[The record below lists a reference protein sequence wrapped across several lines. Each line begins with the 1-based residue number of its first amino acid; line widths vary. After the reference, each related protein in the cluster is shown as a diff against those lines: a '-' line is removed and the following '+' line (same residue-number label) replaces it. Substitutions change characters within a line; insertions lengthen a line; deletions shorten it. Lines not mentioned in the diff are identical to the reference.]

1 MTRTMSFQIT
11 PITPAELPDLL
22 RLVRG
27 LAEYEHL
34 EHLMVAKE
42 DDYRDALFGAHPS
55 IEAIIAKREGR
66 AVGFA
71 LFFHNFSTFLGKSG
85 IFLEDIFV
93 EPESRGQGIGEALIR
108 HIGKLAVERN
118 CGRFEWTVLDWNEPA
133 IRFYEKMGATIL
145 KEWRVV
151 RTTGEALRQ
160 LAGGAD

>member
-1 MTRTMSFQIT
+1 MSLQIA

-55 IEAIIAKREGR
+55 IEALIARREGR
-66 AVGFA
+66 TVGFA
-71 LFFHNFSTFLGKSG
+71 LFFHNFSTFLGKRG

-93 EPESRGQGIGEALIR
+93 EPDSRGLGIGEALIR
-108 HIGKLAVERN
+108 RLGKIAVERD

-151 RTTGEALRQ
+151 RTTGEPLLR
-160 LAGGAD
+160 LAGLEQPGN